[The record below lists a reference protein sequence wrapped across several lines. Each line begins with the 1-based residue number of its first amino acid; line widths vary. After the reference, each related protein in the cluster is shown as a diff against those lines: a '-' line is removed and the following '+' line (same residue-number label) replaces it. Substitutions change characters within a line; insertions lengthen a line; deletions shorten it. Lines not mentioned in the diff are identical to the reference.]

1 MPWPTS
7 RIRLH
12 WTNQAYVHEHS
23 YLLVHSNGPGR
34 TEDDLMAIG
43 DFSFDDT
50 GVVFLTP
57 REPMGDHLSY
67 FDRSPNLQH
76 RDSADADL

>member
-1 MPWPTS
+1 
-7 RIRLH
+7 
-12 WTNQAYVHEHS
+12 
-23 YLLVHSNGPGR
+23 
-34 TEDDLMAIG
+34 MAIG